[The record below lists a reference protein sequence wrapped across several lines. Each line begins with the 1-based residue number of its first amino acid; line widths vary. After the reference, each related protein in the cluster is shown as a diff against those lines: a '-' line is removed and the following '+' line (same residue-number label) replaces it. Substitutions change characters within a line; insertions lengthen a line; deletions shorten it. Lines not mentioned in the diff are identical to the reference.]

1 MRLQLLVVAGLL
13 YLLCII
19 DAIIAFTSPLL
30 PARFDLK
37 LGRGTVFLSSQSSEG
52 LAVLNNS
59 AYSLLSDEAKFV
71 RAIRAC
77 DTAAEVQAVLDRA
90 ADPISPNMAAA
101 AMRTMIKFDRNS
113 EVTSMALPM
122 LMKVAGSGVVAY
134 RQQEENQN
142 MTIIAIQD
150 VLYSLSLLKKEATVS
165 LANLICDLMTSDLSR
180 VLDKLEPRRLVEIME
195 AAHSLSLQ
203 NHPELFNAVA
213 AKLSKADA
221 VGKLAP
227 SKICEA
233 LLPLSSYP
241 DALLRCLRRLR
252 KHTVRKELSSR
263 HIIMAIRA
271 AAMLRE
277 LVPHLLEEIQ
287 LMAYTLV
294 NRELTRPILGNTTTL
309 VTQLSSHQAT
319 TVLHAISKFEWGE
332 VPVNDDLYRL
342 ICESSQLAPVD
353 VTLTLQS
360 MSNFEHNNP
369 DTAAKLG
376 SQLLQWLKDGHPI
389 KLRQMNIILTSVFR
403 QYKGNPTVLSVYEA
417 ALIQLLSSEP
427 YKTQFQT
434 EAREF
439 DIATSVWFLSEAG
452 IERDA
457 EIGNTMGNALLLIA
471 SENLDP
477 ASFVMAIRYAVK
489 MYARV
494 NSNILRP
501 YLEATKQTC
510 RGDFLVRLECRDLS
524 FLVEAL
530 VIAKCTHEG
539 LLMRLAQAATRPHI
553 VDDCTPSSARRMM
566 SSFATIAP
574 RIPNLELQ
582 EYQRQIFE
590 LLGASLL
597 TTQLMPYEAAD
608 AVFSYA
614 KAGYISDMGVFDHV
628 VDLAGQ
634 NLGSLSTQQVSKC
647 LWACGKMYAWER
659 SAEIQA
665 PPYLATAK
673 AYTKH
678 LSTRESELSAKD
690 LAQCLWAMGRLAIHD
705 ESATKAFATR
715 AKAILP
721 TCFACEA
728 SNIVWGLSKVGYDDD
743 DVMVSISRRMLDADV
758 RASAEE
764 AACVLYALGNAGIR
778 EDEVFEHL
786 TDIMMTQVES
796 VGAQAMA
803 NALWAH
809 NVVGKLPPP
818 ALLQSWASDKL
829 GLVGFLPLLPDYEW
843 DSTG

>member
-1 MRLQLLVVAGLL
+1 MKLQLMLASRLI
-13 YLLCII
+13 YLFSII
-19 DAIIAFTSPLL
+19 NAIIAFTSPLL
-30 PARFDLK
+30 PARYDLR
-37 LGRGTVFLSSQSSEG
+37 LGRGNVFLSSQSSEG

-59 AYSLLSDEAKFV
+59 AYSLLTDEAKYI

-77 DTAAEVQAVLDRA
+77 DSAAEVQDVLDRA
-90 ADPISPNMAAA
+90 TDPISPNMAAA

-113 EVTSMALPM
+113 QVTSKALPM
-122 LMKVAGSGVVAY
+122 LMKVAGSSVVAY
-134 RQQEENQN
+134 SKQDENQN
-142 MTIIAIQD
+142 MTITAIQD
-150 VLYSLSLLKKEATVS
+150 VLYSLSLLKKEATVP
-165 LANLICDLMTSDLSR
+165 LATLICEIMTCDLSR
-180 VLDKLEPRRLVEIME
+180 VLDKLETRRLVEIME
-195 AAHSLSLQ
+195 AARSLSLK
-203 NHPELFNAVA
+203 NHPKLFDAIA
-213 AKLSKADA
+213 AQLSKADA

-241 DALLRCLRRLR
+241 DALVRFLRRLR
-252 KHTVRKELSSR
+252 KHAVRKELNSR
-263 HIIMAIRA
+263 HITMAIRA
-271 AAMLRE
+271 AAILRDE
-277 LVPHLLEEIQ
+277 VPHLLDEIQ
-287 LMAYTLV
+287 VMAYTLV
-294 NRELTRPILGNTTTL
+294 NRELSRPILGNTTTL
-309 VTQLSSHQAT
+309 VTQLSAHQAT

-332 VPVNDDLYRL
+332 VPVTVDLYRL
-342 ICESSQLAPVD
+342 ICQSSQLAPVD

-360 MSNFEHNNP
+360 MSNFKNNNP
-369 DTAAKLG
+369 DTAVQLG
-376 SQLLQWLKDGHPI
+376 SQLLRWLKDGHPI
-389 KLRQMNIILTSVFR
+389 KLRQMNMILTSVFR
-403 QYKGNPTVLSVYEA
+403 QYNGNPTVWSVYEA
-417 ALIQLLSSEP
+417 ALTQFLSSEP
-427 YKTQFQT
+427 YKTQFQND
-434 EAREF
+434 AREF
-439 DIATSVWFLSEAG
+439 DIATCVWFLSEAG
-452 IERDA
+452 IERDVD
-457 EIGNTMGNALLLIA
+457 IGKALGNALLLMS

-501 YLEATKQTC
+501 YLEAAKQTC
-510 RGDFLVRLECRDLS
+510 RGEFLERLESRDLS

-539 LLMRLAQAATRPHI
+539 LFVRLAQAATRPHI
-553 VDDCTPSSARRMM
+553 VDECTPSSARRIM
-566 SSFATIAP
+566 SSFATVATRIASP
-574 RIPNLELQ
+574 ELH

-628 VDLAGQ
+628 VDLVGQ

-678 LSTRESELSAKD
+678 LSSREAELSAKD
-690 LAQCLWAMGRLAIHD
+690 LAQCLWAMGRLAIND
-705 ESATKAFATR
+705 ETATKAFATR
-715 AKAILP
+715 AKVILP
-721 TCFACEA
+721 SCFACEA
-728 SNIVWGLSKVGYDDD
+728 SNIVWGLSKVGFDDD
-743 DVMVSISRRMLDADV
+743 DVMVSISRRMLDADIH
-758 RASAEE
+758 ASPEE

-786 TDIMMTQVES
+786 TEIMMTQVES